1 MEEGETATRDNPF
14 DEQVKRQVDAH
25 LKKEQRRLN
34 DKRRMQSDDG
44 SVIDILES
52 VIYHII
58 CTSCV
63 YISDPYYLPMCESID

>member
-44 SVIDILES
+44 SVIDILVS

-63 YISDPYYLPMCESID
+63 YLRSVLFAHV